1 MFAGGDTVTV
11 AVDSKV
17 EEIRAQLPAVHAKA
31 YLNTGTNGPLPRVA
45 AEAMAEMARAELEEG
60 RIAMGSWAIKG
71 AEKPR
76 AREAVAR
83 AFNVKPSEIALTQL
97 TTEGM
102 NVMIHGVDWQRGD
115 EAIITNLE
123 HPGGQLPLYV
133 VARRYGVKVKLVDL
147 GNGGGDVV
155 GKIERLITSRTR
167 ALVISHI
174 AWNTGAVLPLKE
186 ICDLCRK
193 HGVLSLIDAA
203 QSAGSID
210 PQLYENDPDA
220 YAMPGQKWMCG
231 PEGTGSLYINEAR
244 VGWFEQTYVN
254 YGSAAPGSSDP
265 SGYFTPNAGAA
276 RFDRIATYFPLI
288 AGQRVATEW
297 LNDTVGLDWAYERIA
312 TLGRLAHRTLSNI
325 DGIEVITPQDR
336 MAGLVSFN
344 LAGMEPNDLVTA
356 LDERG
361 FTLRTIPDP
370 ACVRLSTGFYNT
382 EEEIETLGAAIEEVK
397 ASG

>member
-1 MFAGGDTVTV
+1 VTV